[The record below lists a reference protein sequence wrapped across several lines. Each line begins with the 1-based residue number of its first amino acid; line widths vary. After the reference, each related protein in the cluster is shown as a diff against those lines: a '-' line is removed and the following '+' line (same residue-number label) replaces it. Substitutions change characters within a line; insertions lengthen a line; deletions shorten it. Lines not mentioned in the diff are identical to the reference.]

1 MRVCKFAL
9 ATALAVGVI
18 SPAMAVEQADMIAAR
33 QHIFGEHLVD
43 PETGALPEDKVIA
56 SWLSA
61 SAFAVSVQGQVFML
75 DSFITRPE
83 IERGRTPLVIADL
96 VNLNP
101 KAILIGHGHGDHA
114 DHAAYISAMTDAV
127 IYATE
132 ETCGVMQM
140 DFERMAADPRI
151 QDYPDRAFPE
161 GADVECVNVT
171 SEGSVPGTEIVNL
184 PFLEPQA
191 CVTAFRHLHSIAVDP
206 DPDFPPTP
214 VEIIVDERDEY
225 LFPEGTPLW
234 PSRAGPDFE
243 PENDNQFDTRTTSG
257 APGGADSVFYTFMLR
272 NGTHFTFVWNN
283 TAGALKEGIGRN
295 YEGTPEDG
303 QRIINI
309 LESLAPTD
317 LHLGTAA
324 SGNFDN
330 NGLRDLIMYQE
341 ALDPKIY
348 VPNHHTTGSRAREGS
363 SLSVYAGYINQMD
376 LMGIPEEDRPQV
388 HWLVDPTD
396 YLKPMVYDIDNPAW
410 ADPAK
415 EQALSGYCAPTGSED
430 VVEVNLP

>member
-1 MRVCKFAL
+1 MN
-9 ATALAVGVI
+9 ATNI
-18 SPAMAVEQADMIAAR
+18 CSP
-33 QHIFGEHLVD
+33 
-43 PETGALPEDKVIA
+43 K
-56 SWLSA
+56 
-61 SAFAVSVQGQVFML
+61 
-75 DSFITRPE
+75 
-83 IERGRTPLVIADL
+83 
-96 VNLNP
+96 
-101 KAILIGHGHGDHA
+101 
-114 DHAAYISAMTDAV
+114 
-127 IYATE
+127 
-132 ETCGVMQM
+132 
-140 DFERMAADPRI
+140 
-151 QDYPDRAFPE
+151 
-161 GADVECVNVT
+161 
-171 SEGSVPGTEIVNL
+171 
-184 PFLEPQA
+184 
-191 CVTAFRHLHSIAVDP
+191 
-206 DPDFPPTP
+206 
-214 VEIIVDERDEY
+214 
-225 LFPEGTPLW
+225 GTPLW

-410 ADPAK
+410 ADSAK